1 VTTSTARRAR
11 RGARR
16 STRRTAAS
24 PAVLALAR
32 IGLAARG
39 LLYVVIGWLALEIAF
54 GHARQQADRTGALHA
69 IAATRIGGIL
79 LWILVIGFAGLA
91 LWRLAEAAYGTPGKN
106 GGSAASRLAALGRA
120 LIYAVTAYGT
130 LRYALGKGAPQSS
143 DQQAVDLTA
152 DFMRHPGGQVLVAV
166 IGVALIAGGGY
177 VAWQA
182 WRHEFAD
189 TLATG
194 RMRPGTRRIVERIGV
209 AGGIARGVVFAT
221 AGMFLVVAAVHAQP
235 GQAKGVDSSL
245 RALAATPFGPW
256 LLALVA
262 VGLVL
267 FGVFSCCQARWFRS

>member
-1 VTTSTARRAR
+1 VPGDGGRVGRV
-11 RGARR
+11 GA
-16 STRRTAAS
+16 
-24 PAVLALAR
+24 
-32 IGLAARG
+32 
-39 LLYVVIGWLALEIAF
+39 W
-54 GHARQQADRTGALHA
+54 
-69 IAATRIGGIL
+69 
-79 LWILVIGFAGLA
+79 
-91 LWRLAEAAYGTPGKN
+91 
-106 GGSAASRLAALGRA
+106 LAALGRA

-166 IGVALIAGGGY
+166 IGLALIAGGGY

-221 AGMFLVVAAVHAQP
+221 AGVFLVVAAVHAQP